1 MNMNKSKMHRLQL
14 QDHSFLRQ
22 VSGNN
27 PLVAGLTN
35 FGTESTGLN
44 RKKYVNT
51 CNTSAPSYIQSL
63 YKSIFTLL
71 AVLLTA
77 GVGNNQR
84 R

>member
-1 MNMNKSKMHRLQL
+1 MNMNKRKMHRLQL

-44 RKKYVNT
+44 RKLAATLRTLRGSRPGVQSASLIMMSLM
-51 CNTSAPSYIQSL
+51 TS
-63 YKSIFTLL
+63 
-71 AVLLTA
+71 
-77 GVGNNQR
+77 
-84 R
+84 